1 MMNRKVMAKII
12 ESEKGCGFNGGGVG
26 TNESSSL
33 PNLQVRLLE
42 ADDGVSAV
50 EMLRS
55 EIAAGRTV
63 DMVLM
68 DFVMVCAP
76 MNRTVSSSCS
86 VQND

>member
-12 ESEKGCGFNGGGVG
+12 ESEKGCGFNVGGS

-50 EMLRS
+50 EILRS

>member
-12 ESEKGCGFNGGGVG
+12 ESEKGCGFNGGGGG

-33 PNLQVRLLE
+33 PNLQVQLLE

-50 EMLRS
+50 EILRS

-76 MNRTVSSSCS
+76 MNRTV
-86 VQND
+86 